1 MRTSSKK
8 SKKAAKNTV
17 LDSARVDFLKLL
29 PVIGELKAR
38 LKEEKKKMKEIYAT
52 IQEHMVTNELETLD
66 MEGYVFERSMI
77 ERCPFN
83 EKNLSEII
91 EDQSILE
98 QYREKFSESTSR
110 FRMHKN
116 A

>member
-1 MRTSSKK
+1 
-8 SKKAAKNTV
+8 
-17 LDSARVDFLKLL
+17 
-29 PVIGELKAR
+29 
-38 LKEEKKKMKEIYAT
+38 
-52 IQEHMVTNELETLD
+52 LD
-66 MEGYVFERSMI
+66 MEGYVFERSMV